1 MGESSE
7 TKRTRLENESN
18 EKVAQMN
25 IDYQK
30 EYNAQV
36 FQREDTANQ
45 RAVADMRAAG
55 LNPLANYSPSG
66 SGGVSSA
73 PQSNM
78 HYESGNSK
86 LMENLQALQ
95 AGTSIAESLQ
105 NQALGIQQM
114 QQNDAALQGQ
124 RLLNQSQSYANMYDR
139 MSLIDRVNSQKF
151 TSANLQQ
158 EYKRAVYDY
167 SYRRYYGIHE
177 GDDKDTIQAKIIA
190 RNLVD
195 SGYSYDD
202 GFASGHVSA
211 NGEVFEYGLNAL
223 NDSDKTLDKSKLLNT
238 IGASYGQVSDK
249 VMGIVQSILSKSNVT
264 NNRNESHTHTGDTYI
279 KSYHK

>member
-1 MGESSE
+1 MGDSSE
-7 TKRTRLENESN
+7 TKRTKLTNQSN

-36 FQREDTANQ
+36 FNREDTANQ

-105 NQALGIQQM
+105 NQALGLQQM
-114 QQNDAALQGQ
+114 QQNSAALEGQ
-124 RLLNQSQSYANMYDR
+124 KLLNQSQSYANMYDR
-139 MSLIDRVNSQKF
+139 MSLTDRVLADKYNSASIQN
-151 TSANLQQ
+151 A
-158 EYKRAVYDY
+158 YKRAEYDY
-167 SYRRYYGIHE
+167 NYRRYYGIHE

-190 RNLVD
+190 RSLVD
-195 SGYSYDD
+195 SGYSDDSGFVSGHLLDD
-202 GFASGHVSA
+202 GSPIQYSLGSTRDD
-211 NGEVFEYGLNAL
+211 L
-223 NDSDKTLDKSKLLNT
+223 SKAHLLNSVS
-238 IGASYGQVSDK
+238 ASYGQVSDK
-249 VMGIVQSILSKSNVT
+249 VMSIVNSILSKSDKISNKY
-264 NNRNESHTHTGDTYI
+264 NNSTHNDHGNKKYQ
-279 KSYHK
+279 